1 MVVVLAVA
9 VVSTAVAFVVALWL
23 SDTLEAE
30 PAAAVV
36 ESASAHRTSQV
47 AFRTLPAPDPG
58 SPHLGDPH
66 SGNLPMKRG
75 PIDP

>member
-1 MVVVLAVA
+1 VEGADLVEEASVVVVLAVA

-36 ESASAHRTSQV
+36 ESASGECTSQV
-47 AFRTLPAPDPG
+47 EFRTLLA
-58 SPHLGDPH
+58 
-66 SGNLPMKRG
+66 
-75 PIDP
+75 